1 MRTGPNIRKRA
12 DGRYEA
18 RYIKGRT
25 AENRIIYGYCYGHT
39 YEEAEQK
46 RNKILSQR
54 TDSEP
59 DAKTTFE
66 SNLLILGAGGHG
78 KVVKEVAEAMGI
90 YARIDFL
97 DDADGNGT
105 VGKIA
110 DYINLVGN
118 YKYAFVGIG
127 NNNFRKQMLE
137 KLENAGYEIPTLI
150 HPRAYISPSCSIGG
164 GSVVEPMAVVN
175 AGASVGKGC
184 IISVGS
190 IVDHDSVI
198 EDCVHVN
205 AGAICKAGSFV
216 ETCMKLEAGQVI
228 RGY

>member
-1 MRTGPNIRKRA
+1 MRIGPNIRKRA

-46 RNKILSQR
+46 RNQILNKKA
-54 TDSEP
+54 
-59 DAKTTFE
+59 DAASDVKTTFDK
-66 SNLLILGAGGHG
+66 NLLIIGAGGHG

-90 YARIDFL
+90 YSKISFL
-97 DDADGNGT
+97 DDDSSET

-110 DYINLVGN
+110 DYINLAGD

-127 NNNFRKQMLE
+127 DNHFRMQMLE
-137 KLENAGYEIPTLI
+137 KLEKAGYEVPTLI
-150 HPRAYISPSCSIGG
+150 HPRAYISPTCSIGS
-164 GSVVEPMAVVN
+164 GSVIEPMAIVN
-175 AGASVGKGC
+175 AGASIGKGC

-190 IVDHDSVI
+190 IVDHDAVI

-216 ETCMKLEAGQVI
+216 SSCVKLEAGQVVL
-228 RGY
+228 GY